1 MSGDRERNHDMPYD
15 EAHTDIALLLADAA
29 DEVEVG
35 AAPYQAVL
43 RGGRRRKTRR
53 WAVAAAA
60 AAVIAGSTGTT
71 LALAGGMG
79 DGHGAG
85 QVAAR
90 PSAGTAKQS
99 PDRRVTTL
107 ARGTDHGTKWKVD
120 AAVWTSPKTTAKAR
134 AQLAEMALYGEEPV
148 KVDKASDLVGESWFF
163 MHLTV
168 GGKPS
173 TVVLRLFKKDDVVA
187 IKHLEAYPGPLDTD
201 DRVDAPQ
208 RLVIGQVAR
217 TVQEVTCTW
226 DDGTKTRVERAPA
239 GAGDFKNLIRE
250 VDGSPKD
257 WFVCLGPDGVNYK
270 KAEVTG

>member
-60 AAVIAGSTGTT
+60 AAVIAGTT

-173 TVVLRLFKKDDVVA
+173 TVILRLFKKDDVVA

-201 DRVDAPQ
+201 DQVDAPQ

-226 DDGTKTRVERAPA
+226 DDGTKTLVERAPA

>member
-1 MSGDRERNHDMPYD
+1 MTSGDRETNHDMTYD
-15 EAHTDIALLLADAA
+15 EAHTDIALLLADAT

-71 LALAGGMG
+71 LALMG
-79 DGHGAG
+79 DTGGGHGAG
-85 QVAAR
+85 QVAAQ
-90 PSAGTAKQS
+90 PSAGTAKQN

-107 ARGTDHGTKWKVD
+107 ARGTDHGRKWKVD
-120 AAVWTSPKTTAKAR
+120 AVVWTAPKTTEKAR
-134 AQLAEMALYGEEPV
+134 AQLAEMALNGEEPV
-148 KVDKASDLVGESWFF
+148 AVEKASDLVGESWHFVR
-163 MHLTV
+163 LTA
-168 GGKPS
+168 GGKSSKVILTLVSKDGRFS
-173 TVVLRLFKKDDVVA
+173 TK
-187 IKHLEAYPGPLDTD
+187 LEAYSRPLGTD
-201 DRVDAPQ
+201 RDDAPQ

-226 DDGTKTRVERAPA
+226 DDGTKTRVERAAA
-239 GAGDFKNLIRE
+239 GAGDFKNLIRD

-257 WFVCLGPDGVNYK
+257 WFVCLGPDGGNYK

>member
-1 MSGDRERNHDMPYD
+1 M
-15 EAHTDIALLLADAA
+15 
-29 DEVEVG
+29 EVG

-71 LALAGGMG
+71 LALVGDTGG
-79 DGHGAG
+79 GHGAG

-90 PSAGTAKQS
+90 PSAKQS
-99 PDRRVTTL
+99 PERRVTTL
-107 ARGTDHGTKWKVD
+107 ARGTDHGRKWKVD
-120 AAVWTSPKTTAKAR
+120 AVVWTAPKTTAKAR

-148 KVDKASDLVGESWFF
+148 VVEKASDLVGQSWHFV
-163 MHLTV
+163 HLTV
-168 GGKPS
+168 GGKSS
-173 TVVLRLFKKDDVVA
+173 TVILRLVSKDGQFSD
-187 IKHLEAYPGPLDTD
+187 KLEAYSRPLDTD
-201 DRVDAPQ
+201 PVDAPQ

-226 DDGTKTRVERAPA
+226 DDGTKTRVERAAA
-239 GAGDFKNLIRE
+239 GAGDFKNLIRD

-257 WFVCLGPDGVNYK
+257 WFVCLGPDGANYK
-270 KAEVTG
+270 KAQATG

>member
-1 MSGDRERNHDMPYD
+1 MSGDRETNHDMTYD

-29 DEVEVG
+29 DEVAVG

-71 LALAGGMG
+71 LALAGGTG
-79 DGHGAG
+79 GGHGAG

-90 PSAGTAKQS
+90 PSAGTVKQS

-107 ARGTDHGTKWKVD
+107 ARGTDHGRKWKVD
-120 AAVWTSPKTTAKAR
+120 AVVWTAPKTTAKAR
-134 AQLAEMALYGEEPV
+134 AQLAEMALYGDEPV
-148 KVDKASDLVGESWFF
+148 AVEKASELVGVSWHFV
-163 MHLTV
+163 HLTV
-168 GGKPS
+168 GKSS
-173 TVVLRLFKKDDVVA
+173 TVILWLASKDGQFSRRM
-187 IKHLEAYPGPLDTD
+187 EAYSRPLDTD
-201 DRVDAPQ
+201 LGSDAPQ
-208 RLVIGQVAR
+208 RLVIGQVFR

-257 WFVCLGPDGVNYK
+257 WFVCLGPDGANYK
-270 KAEVTG
+270 KAEVTR

>member
-1 MSGDRERNHDMPYD
+1 MMSGDRETNHDMTYD
-15 EAHTDIALLLADAA
+15 AAHTDIALLLADAA
-29 DEVEVG
+29 DAVEVG
-35 AAPYQAVL
+35 AAPCQAVL

-71 LALAGGMG
+71 LALVGGTG

-99 PDRRVTTL
+99 TERRVTTL
-107 ARGTDHGTKWKVD
+107 ARGTDHGRKWKVD
-120 AAVWTSPKTTAKAR
+120 AVVWTAPKTTAKAR
-134 AQLAEMALYGEEPV
+134 AQLAEMAQYGEEPV
-148 KVDKASDLVGESWFF
+148 KVEKASDLVGESWHFV
-163 MHLTV
+163 HLTV
-168 GGKPS
+168 EGKPS
-173 TVVLRLFKKDDVVA
+173 TVILRLFSKDGLFSD
-187 IKHLEAYPGPLDTD
+187 KLEAYSRPLDT

-226 DDGTKTRVERAPA
+226 DDGTKTRVERAAA

-257 WFVCLGPDGVNYK
+257 WFVCLGPDGANYK